1 MKRNQ
6 KRKMQIAA
14 EQKAIGQPP
23 TLKNLNEH
31 GRGIVWAD
39 SPVVFG
45 VGRGVFSPR
54 RFTKPLAK
62 KIPPQGW
69 LRR

>member
-1 MKRNQ
+1 MKRNL

-14 EQKAIGQPP
+14 ELSSLDQKP

-31 GRGIVWAD
+31 RRGLMLAAD
-39 SPVVFG
+39 VPLFG
-45 VGRGVFSPR
+45 AGRGVFSPR
-54 RFTKPLAK
+54 RFTQPIAK
-62 KIPPQGW
+62 TTPPQDW